1 MSLLLR
7 NKAHFHRAFVADGY
21 YMPDCKTQFCTKAWM
36 EEVFDLSCW
45 SPKKADIAFRTCLN
59 PPTGREVCDMI
70 CRMIEDKED
79 WQGD

>member
-1 MSLLLR
+1 
-7 NKAHFHRAFVADGY
+7 
-21 YMPDCKTQFCTKAWM
+21 MPDCKTQFCTKAWM

-45 SPKKADIAFRTCLN
+45 CPKKVDIAFRTCLN

-79 WQGD
+79 WQNN